1 MPSSIGN
8 KPKDTIDKPISFDVF
23 IAGKSISSDYKLIK
37 LNVDKLINKISR
49 ARVYLSGGDAYLNT
63 FEESENSNFN
73 PGKAVE
79 LRFGYEQDNEVVFKG
94 IIEKLGISLKDGFAS
109 KPWRSLLVL
118 ECVDVA
124 IKLTNSY
131 TSDIY
136 EKKKDSQIFSTL
148 IGKVP
153 GLKSTI
159 SPTSVI
165 HPFLP
170 KYNSSDWDFIISR
183 CEVNGLVVLNS
194 DNEIKISEPK
204 KSVSQ
209 PDLTITNGLSTINFD
224 AKIDSSSQL
233 NTLTLDSWDYFTN
246 KKNQNKAAEPSLTVN
261 NSLTGKKISTLTSPS
276 SVNINIPQT
285 TEVSELK
292 AISNSILQSSRLT
305 RIIGRAK
312 FKGVTNIDL
321 GSVVK
326 LNGFGKYFDGNIYIT
341 AISHQIESCLF
352 TTSIEFGLK
361 KSFFDLNVIDK
372 TNFIKPINGL
382 QIGTVK
388 KIDQDP
394 LSQDRIQVLIPAL
407 KSTGNGIW
415 AKLSHFYTSSKA
427 GSFFIPEVG
436 SQVIVSFIANDP
448 RQPVILG
455 GLYTKTNT
463 PYTKINKDN
472 SLKAFVTK
480 NKLTLEFDDKD
491 KKITI
496 STPKKN
502 SIIINE
508 KTKDITITDQNKNV
522 LKMSDSGIALTSKKN
537 IKIASEKT
545 VTITGSKGVTVEGKS
560 GTGAKVSGNK
570 VNVVAKT
577 SLTAK
582 GGSKANFTASG
593 KVTIKGGSVGIN

>member
-1 MPSSIGN
+1 M
-8 KPKDTIDKPISFDVF
+8 
-23 IAGKSISSDYKLIK
+23 
-37 LNVDKLINKISR
+37 
-49 ARVYLSGGDAYLNT
+49 
-63 FEESENSNFN
+63 
-73 PGKAVE
+73 
-79 LRFGYEQDNEVVFKG
+79 
-94 IIEKLGISLKDGFAS
+94 
-109 KPWRSLLVL
+109 
-118 ECVDVA
+118 
-124 IKLTNSY
+124 
-131 TSDIY
+131 
-136 EKKKDSQIFSTL
+136 
-148 IGKVP
+148 
-153 GLKSTI
+153 
-159 SPTSVI
+159 
-165 HPFLP
+165 
-170 KYNSSDWDFIISR
+170 
-183 CEVNGLVVLNS
+183 
-194 DNEIKISEPK
+194 
-204 KSVSQ
+204 
-209 PDLTITNGLSTINFD
+209 
-224 AKIDSSSQL
+224 
-233 NTLTLDSWDYFTN
+233 
-246 KKNQNKAAEPSLTVN
+246 
-261 NSLTGKKISTLTSPS
+261 
-276 SVNINIPQT
+276 
-285 TEVSELK
+285 
-292 AISNSILQSSRLT
+292 
-305 RIIGRAK
+305 
-312 FKGVTNIDL
+312 
-321 GSVVK
+321 
-326 LNGFGKYFDGNIYIT
+326 
-341 AISHQIESCLF
+341 
-352 TTSIEFGLK
+352 
-361 KSFFDLNVIDK
+361 
-372 TNFIKPINGL
+372 
-382 QIGTVK
+382 K

-537 IKIASEKT
+537 IKISSEKT

>member
-1 MPSSIGN
+1 MASSIGN
-8 KPKDTIDKPISFDVF
+8 KPKDTVDKPISFEILVN
-23 IAGKSISSDYKLIK
+23 GKSITSDYKIIK
-37 LNVDKLINKISR
+37 LNVDKVINKISR
-49 ARVYLSGGDAYLNT
+49 AKVYLSGGDAHLNT
-63 FEESENSNFN
+63 FDESENSNFN
-73 PGKAVE
+73 PGKTVE
-79 LRFGYEQDNEVVFKG
+79 LRFGYEQDNDVVFKG

-109 KPWRSLLVL
+109 KPWQSLLVL
-118 ECVDVA
+118 NCVDIA

-148 IGKVP
+148 IKAVS

-159 SPTSVI
+159 SSTSVT

-170 KYNSSDWDFIISR
+170 KHNSNDWDFIINR
-183 CEVNGLVVLNS
+183 CKVNGLVVLNS

-204 KSVSQ
+204 KSDSQ
-209 PDLTITNGLSTINFD
+209 PDLTITNGLSTLNFD
-224 AKIDSSSQL
+224 AQIDSSSQL
-233 NTLTLDSWDYFTN
+233 SSLTLDSWDYFTD
-246 KKNQNKAAEPSLTVN
+246 KKNQNKAVEPSLIAN
-261 NSLTGKKISTLTSPS
+261 NNLTGKKISASTSPTTI
-276 SVNINIPQT
+276 NINIPQT

-292 AISNSILQSSRLT
+292 AISNAILQNSRLN
-305 RIIGRAK
+305 RIVGRAK

-341 AISHQIESCLF
+341 AISHQIESGFF

-361 KSFFDLNVIDK
+361 NSLFNSNIIDK
-372 TNFIKPINGL
+372 STVIKSINGL

-463 PYTKINKDN
+463 PYTKIIKDN
-472 SLKAFVTK
+472 FLKAFVTK
-480 NKLTLEFDDKD
+480 NKLTLEFNDKD

-496 STPKKN
+496 STPEKN
-502 SIIINE
+502 SIIISE

-522 LKMSDSGIALTSKKN
+522 LKMSDAGISLTSKKN
-537 IKIASEKT
+537 IKITSEKT
-545 VTITGSKGVTVEGKS
+545 VTISGSKGVTLNGKS
-560 GTGAKVSGNK
+560 GAGVKVSGNK
-570 VNVVAKT
+570 VSLVAKT

-582 GGSKANFTASG
+582 GGSKAALTASG
-593 KVTIKGGSVGIN
+593 KVTIKGASVGIN